1 MISEKLVNLLISK
14 DYKISFA
21 ESCTGG
27 LLASSIVSIA
37 NASKVLDLSVVTY
50 ANEAKE
56 RIINVDSDTIKKYG
70 VVSEEV
76 ARQMAIGI
84 AKLSQSNVAISSS
97 GIAGPSGGSET
108 KPVGT
113 VCFAIYLNGKVYS
126 YKKLFSEKSRN
137 KIRQDSVY
145 FILKEAYYKILFE
158 KE

>member
-56 RIINVDSDTIKKYG
+56 KLLNVNSDTIKKYG

-84 AKLSQSNVAISSS
+84 AKLSKSNVAISSS
-97 GIAGPSGGSET
+97 GIAGPTGGSEI

-126 YKKLFSEKSRN
+126 YKKLFPSKFRN
-137 KIRQDSVY
+137 KIRQDSVS
-145 FILKEAYYKILFE
+145 
-158 KE
+158 